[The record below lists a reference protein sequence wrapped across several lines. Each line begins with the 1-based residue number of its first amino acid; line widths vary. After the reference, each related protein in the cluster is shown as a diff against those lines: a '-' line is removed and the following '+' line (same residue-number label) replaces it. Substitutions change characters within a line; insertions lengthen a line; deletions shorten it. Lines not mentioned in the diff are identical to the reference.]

1 MKSIFK
7 PLLIT
12 AVLASSAMLAQAQMP
27 SAGQGMMHNMHSQGG
42 HGRMDAGKMQERMAA
57 HMADLKGKLNLN
69 AAQEGG
75 WTDFMAA
82 MRPPADQKRMGRDER
97 RKMRDEM
104 MALTTPQRLDRM
116 AAMKAERDAQMQQ
129 RHQAT
134 RNFYDL
140 LSAEQQKVFDANT
153 LMGTGHGGKGGKG
166 DRGGYRRG

>member
-12 AVLASSAMLAQAQMP
+12 AVLASSGMLAQAQMP
-27 SAGQGMMHNMHSQGG
+27 SAGQGMMHAHAQGG
-42 HGRMDAGKMQERMAA
+42 SGRMDPAKMQERMAA
-57 HMADLKGKLNLN
+57 RTAELKAKLNLN

-75 WTDFMAA
+75 WTSYLAA
-82 MRPPADQKRMGRDER
+82 MQPPAGHKRMGGDDR
-97 RKMRDEM
+97 RKMHEEM
-104 MALTTPQRLDRM
+104 QALTTPQRLDRM

-140 LSAEQQKVFDANT
+140 LTTEQQKVFDANAM
-153 LMGTGHGGKGGKG
+153 MGGGHGGKGGKG
-166 DRGGYRRG
+166 GHRHS